1 MLDKFVTFNLL
12 NVGMYI
18 FIEYMIRCIYIN
30 VIETQNDKELS
41 TRDKVRSII
50 TNFPTYQ
57 S

>member
-30 VIETQNDKELS
+30 VIGTQSYKELS
-41 TRDKVRSII
+41 TRDKVRSKI
-50 TNFPTYQ
+50 TNLPTYQ

>member
-1 MLDKFVTFNLL
+1 MLDKFVTFNFL

-30 VIETQNDKELS
+30 VIGTQSYKELS
-41 TRDKVRSII
+41 TRDKVRSKI
-50 TNFPTYQ
+50 TNLPTYQ